1 MEVKQMELD
10 EEPAKEPE
18 GDGSGDATPSDD
30 KPAEDKPSEDKPAEG
45 GGDAEKTD

>member
-1 MEVKQMELD
+1 MGLD

-18 GDGSGDATPSDD
+18 GGGDAPSDE
-30 KPAEDKPSEDKPAEG
+30 KPADTPSEDKPAEG